1 MRETT
6 KSHIRKQGSTIDG
19 IVGSLQ
25 ILAETNLMEQAAIQ
39 KRLVQLGAM
48 LNTVS
53 DRLIEIE
60 HSESLEW
67 IEDKAGV
74 DA

>member
-6 KSHIRKQGSTIDG
+6 KSHIRKQSSTIDG
-19 IVGSLQ
+19 MVGTLQ
-25 ILAETNLMEQAAIQ
+25 VLSETTLIGRESIQ
-39 KRLVQLGAM
+39 KRLIHLAAA

-53 DRLIEIE
+53 DTLIEIQANE
-60 HSESLEW
+60 
-67 IEDKAGV
+67 AGV